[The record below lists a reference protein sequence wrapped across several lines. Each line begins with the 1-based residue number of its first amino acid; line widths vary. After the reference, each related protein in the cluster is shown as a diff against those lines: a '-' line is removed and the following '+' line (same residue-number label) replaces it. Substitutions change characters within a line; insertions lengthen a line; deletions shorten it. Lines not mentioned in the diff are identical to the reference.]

1 MKIHEYQAK
10 NLFREYGIP
19 VPKGEMIEQADQAEA
34 AVAGIG
40 FPCVVKAQ
48 VHAGGRGKAGG
59 IRLAADRDELRTN
72 VREILGMRLVS
83 GQSGGE
89 GKLVRKVLIEQGLE
103 IQKEYYL
110 AVLMD
115 RIKAAPVIIASDQ
128 GGMDIEK
135 VAAEN
140 PGAIHS
146 QVIHPLTGLMPCH
159 IRNLAFKLGFNKEQ
173 RKDFSLILNS
183 LFRLFMEKDASL
195 VEINPL
201 VATSKDHLVALDA
214 KVSFDENALCRHPQL
229 ALLRDVEEEEPLE
242 WEASKYDLSYIK
254 LDGNIGCMVNGAGLA
269 MATMD
274 IIKFYG
280 GEPANFLDIGGAT
293 SVDKV
298 KEAFR
303 ILLAD
308 PGVRC
313 VLVNIFGGIVRTDLV
328 ATGIVN
334 AVKGLELKVPVVIRL
349 IGTNQE
355 EGRRIIQESGLN
367 LHTENDLVAA
377 VTRSVKLA
385 AEGAA

>member
-10 NLFREYGIP
+10 NLFREVGIP
-19 VPKGEMIEQADQAEA
+19 VPQGEMIERAEQAEA
-34 AVAGIG
+34 VAAEIG

-59 IRLAADRDELRTN
+59 IRLAQNREELAAH
-72 VREILGMRLVS
+72 VSDILGMRLVS

-89 GKLVRKVLIEQGLE
+89 GKLVRKVLIEQGLD
-103 IQKEYYL
+103 IQNEYYL

-115 RIKAAPVIIASDQ
+115 RVKAAPVIIASDQ
-128 GGMDIEK
+128 GGMEIEK

-140 PGAIHS
+140 PGAIYR
-146 QVIHPLTGLMPCH
+146 QIIHPLIGLMPCH
-159 IRNLAFKLGFNKEQ
+159 VRNLAFRMGFNKEQ
-173 RKDFSLILNS
+173 RNDFSHILNN

-201 VATSKDHLVALDA
+201 VATSKDHLLALDA
-214 KVSFDENALCRHPQL
+214 KMSFDENALCRHPQL
-229 ALLRDVEEEEPLE
+229 SKLRDIEEEEPLE
-242 WEASKYDLSYIK
+242 WEAAKYDLSYIK
-254 LDGNIGCMVNGAGLA
+254 LDGSIGCMVNGAGLA

-298 KEAFR
+298 REAFR
-303 ILLAD
+303 ILLSD
-308 PGVRC
+308 SGVRC

-367 LHTENDLVAA
+367 LYTENDLVGA

-385 AEGAA
+385 AQGVS